1 MCEKCR
7 EMKLDVNIKLYGTA
21 MLTDTMKVFLQE
33 ANLYAMKKNYTQNI
47 KNIKSLR
54 FMAKN
59 QIKYILLAR
68 KSSLEPLGLPSG

>member
-7 EMKLDVNIKLYGTA
+7 KMKLDVNIKFYGTA

-33 ANLYAMKKNYTQNI
+33 ANLYAMRKNYTQNI
-47 KNIKSLR
+47 KNIKPLR